1 MIKPRAGIYTRIS
14 RDNREG
20 SGLGV
25 QRQEEDCRALAER
38 EGFTVIRVYQDND
51 VSAHSGR
58 RRPEYERLLKDVE
71 SGEIDV
77 VLAWHTD
84 RLHRRTMELERYIES
99 CQRHGVTTQTVKAG
113 QMDLS
118 TPTGQMIAKTLG
130 NIAQYESDH
139 KGDRIRRQK
148 LQAAKSGKYMGGRIP
163 WGWQL
168 RQGEV
173 VLDEGAASAI
183 REGIRSINAGQTLLG
198 VTRQWNEQGIRSL
211 SGRPYGTTQVHR
223 ILKRER
229 NAGLV
234 VFHGEVVA
242 DGWPAIVTIEEYR
255 AMRDVL
261 DRREIPR
268 ASQSKYKYLLSG
280 LVSCHCGRRMT
291 GTGAQATP
299 EKPDYRRMYRC
310 TVHSEGAKFQ
320 RGHAIREMHRLDSY
334 VLQVIAARLDS
345 VTVQLRDELL
355 ARKGVRSAP
364 SDTPTANQLMD
375 RKADLARLFAA
386 GLIEESQLIEGT
398 ALVREQMDALSAEA
412 SNSATNEALTA
423 LLLEDSPGDAFLK
436 RDVARQRAIIRAM
449 ADIRILEGTRP
460 GAGFQPELVEFR
472 WTGASNG

>member
-1 MIKPRAGIYTRIS
+1 MGTRAGIYTRIS

-25 QRQEEDCRALAER
+25 MRQEEDCRALAER
-38 EGFTVIRVYQDND
+38 EGLSVVKLYQDND

-58 RRPEYERLLKDVE
+58 KRPEYERLLRDIE
-71 SGEIDV
+71 TGAIDV

-84 RLHRRTMELERYIES
+84 RLHRRTVELERYIES
-99 CQRHGVTTQTVKAG
+99 CQSHGVLTKTVKSG

-148 LQAAKSGKYMGGRIP
+148 LQAAKSGKYMGGRVP
-163 WGWQL
+163 WGWAL
-168 RQGEV
+168 EAGDI
-173 VLDEGAASAI
+173 VLDEAAATAI
-183 REGIRSINAGQTLLG
+183 REGIRAINGGQTLLG
-198 VTRQWNEQGIRSL
+198 VTRSWAEQGIRSL
-211 SGRPYGTTQVHR
+211 SGKPYGTTQVHR

-234 VFHGEVVA
+234 TFHGEVVA
-242 DGWPAIVTIEEYR
+242 DGWPAIVTLEEYR
-255 AMRDVL
+255 TMREAL
-261 DRREIPR
+261 DSRDLPR
-268 ASQSKYKYLLSG
+268 MSQSKYKYLLSG
-280 LVSCHCGRRMT
+280 LVRCHCGRRMT
-291 GTGAQATP
+291 GTGAQATV

-310 TVHSEGAKFQ
+310 TVHTEGGKFQ

-334 VLQVIAARLDS
+334 VLDVISGRLDS
-345 VTVQLRDELL
+345 VKGQILEELSSRSN
-355 ARKGVRSAP
+355 RKTLKSAGA
-364 SDTPTANQLMD
+364 TANQLME

-398 ALVREQMDALSAEA
+398 ALVREQMNQLSSAAA
-412 SNSATNEALTA
+412 SSATEEALVS
-423 LLLEDSPGDAFLK
+423 LVMEDHPGAAFL
-436 RDVARQRAIIRAM
+436 RLDVARQRAVIRSL

-460 GAGFQPELVEFR
+460 GAGFQPELIEFV
-472 WTGASNG
+472 WTGATDE